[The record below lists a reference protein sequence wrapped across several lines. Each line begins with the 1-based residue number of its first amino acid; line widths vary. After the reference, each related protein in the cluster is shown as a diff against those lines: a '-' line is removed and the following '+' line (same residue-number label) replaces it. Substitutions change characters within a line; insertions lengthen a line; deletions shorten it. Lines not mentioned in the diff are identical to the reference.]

1 MVEYTTR
8 IAKTG
13 LVEQG
18 TATVRQTREFI
29 ESVPDQVNGERSL
42 PILVEHDPYCMPI
55 GKIKEA
61 WVEPFEDE
69 YVAMA
74 RIHVEDDAR
83 STIHMRSGTELVYLD
98 FASAPKPFV
107 QQLKKVDQ
115 SLVTVGV
122 DLASFDNTQNHAA
135 FIDAVNCID
144 EEITCEFVG
153 RHSLES
159 EPLIRFVLSY
169 PEICVALSVGGLW
182 ILKRVENLIRY
193 TVDETLKKTAD
204 EISDILSAKIRQIV
218 SSYKNYQSDDK
229 KPILIEVIIPN
240 DINLILL
247 TQIDRDE
254 EFPSINLKNLT
265 TEMEKYGDL
274 LQQAEEV
281 TFART
286 GIDDWE
292 FLYLKTRTGEVIGTL
307 ECFKRTI
314 QQLQRT
320 QKDSKSDN

>member
-1 MVEYTTR
+1 MVELTAS
-8 IAKTG
+8 IATTG
-13 LVEQG
+13 LVKQG
-18 TATVRQTREFI
+18 ATTVRLTREAI
-29 ESVPDQVNGERSL
+29 ESIPDQVNGERSL
-42 PILVEHDPYCMPI
+42 PFLVEHDPYCMPI

-61 WVEPFEDE
+61 WVEPLEDE

-83 STIHMRSGTELVYLD
+83 SAIHMRSGTDLVYLD

-107 QQLKKVDQ
+107 QQFKKADQ

-122 DLASFDNTQNHAA
+122 DLANFYDKQNHAA
-135 FIDAVNCID
+135 FIDAVSSID
-144 EEITCEFVG
+144 DEITCKYVG
-153 RHSLES
+153 RHSLVP
-159 EPLIRFVLSY
+159 EPLIQFVLSH
-169 PEICVALSVGGLW
+169 PDISLALSVGLW
-182 ILKRVENLIRY
+182 MLRRVEKFIRY

-204 EISDILSAKIRQIV
+204 QISDILSAKLKQIV
-218 SSYKNYQSDDK
+218 SSYKNNQSGDER
-229 KPILIEVIIPN
+229 PIQIQIIVPN

-247 TQIDRDE
+247 MRIDRDE
-254 EFPSINLKNLT
+254 EFPSINLKKLT

-286 GIDDWE
+286 GVDDWE
-292 FLYLKTRTGEVIGTL
+292 FQYLKTRTGEVIGSS
-307 ECFKRTI
+307 ECYKRTTK
-314 QQLQRT
+314 QLQRN